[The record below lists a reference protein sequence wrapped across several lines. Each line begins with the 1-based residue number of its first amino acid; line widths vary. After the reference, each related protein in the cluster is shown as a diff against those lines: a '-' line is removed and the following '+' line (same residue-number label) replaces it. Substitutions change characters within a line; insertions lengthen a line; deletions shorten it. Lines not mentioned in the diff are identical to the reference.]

1 LRKGKP
7 RDAFIKMRRIVLIF
21 LALGLQHLPAQ
32 DLPEFRPALIGRS
45 PGAIVNRI
53 DEKMLAAA
61 KLKESLVMFFAK
73 VEKTGDVTWSASYL
87 GAPESQLLA
96 QEVDRA
102 LVGAKMIPAIRNH
115 EPIPVLFYGTVV
127 FSMVDGKP
135 RLRLFANQDAND
147 IKKESD
153 FIAPQACLGGDSNLA
168 ALRYPQNGSTVPL
181 SAIVNLQV
189 AVDAAGNLQSAK
201 VIDESPPL
209 LGYGDA
215 AIMDF
220 NAAKYIPA
228 FREGKPVASDTTL
241 SVYYPQK
248 G

>member
-1 LRKGKP
+1 
-7 RDAFIKMRRIVLIF
+7 MRHSLAVLIG
-21 LALGLQHLPAQ
+21 LAALSSSLAQ
-32 DLPEFRPALIGRS
+32 ELPELRPALIGRS
-45 PGAIVNRI
+45 PGAIINRI
-53 DEKMLAAA
+53 DEKTLVAA
-61 KLKESLVMFFAK
+61 KQKEGLVMFFAK

-87 GAPESQLLA
+87 GAPDSQLLA

-102 LVGAKMIPAIRNH
+102 LIGAKMIPAIRNH
-115 EPIPVLFYGTVV
+115 QPVAVLFYGTVV
-127 FSMVDGKP
+127 FSMVNDKP
-135 RLRLFANQDAND
+135 RLRLFANQDANE
-147 IKKESD
+147 IKKETD
-153 FIAPQACLGGDSNLA
+153 FIAPQACIGGDSSLA

-215 AIMDF
+215 ALGDF
-220 NAAKYIPA
+220 NTAKFVPA
-228 FREGKPVASDTTL
+228 FRDGKPVACDTTL

-248 G
+248 E